1 MKIGLI
7 VKIDEK
13 KATKGWLMAE
23 EYHVVISNLN
33 ELSAHGMSA
42 KKRKISFGLSH
53 IRNLYELITDRFAF
67 VLSGRT

>member
-33 ELSAHGMSA
+33 ELSDAWNECE
-42 KKRKISFGLSH
+42 KTK
-53 IRNLYELITDRFAF
+53 NLFRF
-67 VLSGRT
+67 VTHPQPLRIDNE